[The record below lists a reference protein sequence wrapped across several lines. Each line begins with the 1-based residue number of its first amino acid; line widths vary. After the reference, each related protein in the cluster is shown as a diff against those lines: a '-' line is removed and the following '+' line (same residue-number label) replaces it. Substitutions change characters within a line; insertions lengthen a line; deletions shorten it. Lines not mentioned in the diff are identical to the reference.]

1 LSIYILILYIYIRN
15 KIIYRKDYKTV
26 KLYIRRNYNKLVV
39 VSNFYDYKAINITD
53 ASNPDF
59 GIWSKEFGLGL
70 GELY

>member
-1 LSIYILILYIYIRN
+1 
-15 KIIYRKDYKTV
+15 
-26 KLYIRRNYNKLVV
+26 VV